1 MTYDYSDDDDDQAQ
15 RNEPRSDGTVFLI
28 VASSR
33 PDLIDPALLRP
44 GRIEKHIFISMPNV
58 LDRVAILSNALQPGH
73 DGEFLLDEQ
82 VMAAIEFVAR
92 SDKASCMTPADL
104 KAVISTANLI
114 AAHEYM

>member
-58 LDRVAILSNALQPGH
+58 LDRVAILSNALQPGR